1 MALGALLGLTDG
13 SYDGILVGTNE
24 GTSDGL
30 SLGEIVGSN
39 DGTIEGIIVGGLLV
53 SMEGLFDG
61 YNGHANSLYISPSS
75 PVAPFNASLTL
86 SITNSLSSVDMGTV
100 ESLGIR

>member
-30 SLGEIVGSN
+30 LLGEIVGSN
-39 DGTIEGIIVGGLLV
+39 DGTIEGIIVGGLL
-53 SMEGLFDG
+53 G

>member
-39 DGTIEGIIVGGLLV
+39 DGTIEGIIVGGLL
-53 SMEGLFDG
+53 G